1 MEGAMG
7 EVRRIAVEDAPPLE
21 ELLAAVERGE
31 TVDLVRDDRVVARM
45 GPRPIAEMTGEEMLA
60 TMRALR
66 AGRTLGDI
74 DVRAA
79 IEEGRM

>member
-31 TVDLVRDDRVVARM
+31 TVDPVRDDRVVARM
-45 GPRPIAEMTGEEMLA
+45 GRK
-60 TMRALR
+60 ALR
-66 AGRTLGDI
+66 DMTPAEVVEEFQRLRRGVRLGEGVSIREALGRD
-74 DVRAA
+74 D
-79 IEEGRM
+79 

>member
-1 MEGAMG
+1 MG
-7 EVRRIAVEDAPPLE
+7 EVRRIAVEDAPTLE
-21 ELLAAVERGE
+21 ALLAAVERGE
-31 TVDLVRDDRVVARM
+31 TVDLVRGDRVVARL
-45 GPRPIAEMTGEEMLA
+45 GPRPIAEMTGAEMLA